1 MDSWHLYIAWCFNV
15 HIFRIYLSRISDS
28 DKKLSA
34 EDCYGLSDSSGDNEH
49 HQKYTNEMIHSTSSD
64 IVTDSEGLILPRKLA
79 NPYLESRDRRDLH
92 RELLF
97 NQKIGRSVI
106 GQKSELECALQ
117 KQKERQFILEQ
128 QQQQDNSRNDLE
140 DEFSK
145 VMMERAQKLEKSNL
159 QQEEEHVD
167 PQLNLE
173 YLNARAKLR
182 DVRSPFIALLEN
194 TLSPRQLSYINDG
207 TKLMSRFA
215 MLPHNVGNIFM
226 SMITSPHSAY
236 LVQQHAYI
244 LIPRY
249 IRLCIFSLLFIL
261 CTQ

>member
-1 MDSWHLYIAWCFNV
+1 MLFCGFIGSFASLFGNKFQRKFCKVWRNWKIGCLPELCQSKYFLVLVSIEFWCVVLEGFSNSLINSVLTFFKSAFQFTFNLSHLF
-15 HIFRIYLSRISDS
+15 S
-28 DKKLSA
+28 
-34 EDCYGLSDSSGDNEH
+34 
-49 HQKYTNEMIHSTSSD
+49 
-64 IVTDSEGLILPRKLA
+64 
-79 NPYLESRDRRDLH
+79 
-92 RELLF
+92 
-97 NQKIGRSVI
+97 GRSVI

-182 DVRSPFIALLEN
+182 DVRS
-194 TLSPRQLSYINDG
+194 
-207 TKLMSRFA
+207 
-215 MLPHNVGNIFM
+215 NVK
-226 SMITSPHSAY
+226 
-236 LVQQHAYI
+236 
-244 LIPRY
+244 
-249 IRLCIFSLLFIL
+249 
-261 CTQ
+261 